1 MQQNELNAVFDRQ
14 ADGYDTQWERMA
26 PIRDGVF
33 FALQTIFSALPPDA
47 RILCVGVGTGVELAF
62 LARTFPGWQ
71 FTAVE
76 PSGAMLEACRR
87 RADTQGFAARCR
99 FHQGYLDSLTTE
111 QLHDGATCFLV
122 SQFILERR
130 ARVEFFAAI
139 AAQLA
144 PGALLAS
151 SDLAS
156 DTVSDAYKALL
167 PLWLTMMSPVP
178 IEPDRLERT
187 RAAYAKDV
195 AILPP
200 DAVAAIMQSGG
211 FETPVQF
218 FQAGLLHAWFTR
230 RV

>member
-26 PIRDGVF
+26 PIRDGVH
-33 FALQTIFSALPPDA
+33 FASQAIFGALPQDA
-47 RILCVGVGTGVELAF
+47 RILCVGAGTGVELAF

-76 PSGAMLEACRR
+76 PSGAMLEVCRR
-87 RADTQGFAARCR
+87 RAVAQGFAVRCR
-99 FHQGYLDSLTTE
+99 FHHGYLDSLTSE

-122 SQFILERR
+122 SQFILERK

-144 PGALLAS
+144 PGALLVS

-156 DTVSDAYKALL
+156 DTVSGAYEALL

-178 IEPDRLERT
+178 IEPDRVERT

-218 FQAGLLHAWFTR
+218 FQAGLLHAWFAR
-230 RV
+230 RT